1 MFSSPPSDQNL
12 GTEPRPSS
20 SGKTGGEVVVRV
32 EGVSFTY
39 ARQNGASAAT
49 EWILED
55 VSLEVFADDF
65 LGIIGPNGGGK
76 TTLLKI
82 ILGLLEPQKG
92 WVRVFGRP
100 PREVRHQIGYV
111 PQHARI
117 DATVTATV
125 LDIVLAG
132 RIARSRWGFRY
143 GKRDH
148 EAARAALE
156 MTGIAPLAHRRIGTL
171 SGGQRQRV
179 LIARALASD
188 PKLLLLDEPTAGI
201 DPYVE
206 QNLTD
211 LLHQLNERLPIV
223 VVSHDIGFV
232 STHLKRV
239 ACLNRRL
246 TVHRVSEITQATMS
260 DFYREHVHMV
270 HHVASCP
277 LGDPGCQHG
286 CQLST
291 ESVMREGHGD

>member
-1 MFSSPPSDQNL
+1 MATVVESPSLPNPAAARRAVVQLEHITYRYPQQSGAL
-12 GTEPRPSS
+12 TAGEP
-20 SGKTGGEVVVRV
+20 V
-32 EGVSFTY
+32 
-39 ARQNGASAAT
+39 
-49 EWILED
+49 LDD
-55 VSLEVFADDF
+55 VCLTIFDDDF

-82 ILGLLEPQKG
+82 ILGLVDPQSGK
-92 WVRVFGRP
+92 VLVFGRP
-100 PREVRHQIGYV
+100 PREVCHLIGYV

-117 DATVTATV
+117 DTSVTARV

-132 RIARSRWGFRY
+132 RISRSRWGFRY
-143 GKRDH
+143 RRRDQ
-148 EAARAALE
+148 ELALE
-156 MTGIAPLAHRRIGTL
+156 ALRQTGTLDLAQRRIGTL

-179 LIARALASD
+179 LIARALAAE

-223 VVSHDIGFV
+223 VVSHDFGFV

-246 TVHRVSEITQATMS
+246 TVHNAAEITHAAMAP
-260 DFYREHVHMV
+260 FYQEHVQIV
-270 HHVASCP
+270 HHAACCP
-277 LGDPGCQHG
+277 LSDPGCEHG
-286 CQLST
+286 CIPTSQEGSN
-291 ESVMREGHGD
+291 RENQP